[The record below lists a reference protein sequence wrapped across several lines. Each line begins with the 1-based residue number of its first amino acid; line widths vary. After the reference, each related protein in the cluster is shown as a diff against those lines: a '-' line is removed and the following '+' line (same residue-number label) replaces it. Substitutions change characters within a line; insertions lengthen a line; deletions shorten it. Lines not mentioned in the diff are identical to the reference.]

1 MTSERKLGTF
11 LGVFTPTILTI
22 LGVIMYLRVGWLA
35 GHLGVVRIVAVVLL
49 ANAITL
55 TTTLA
60 FSAIATNA
68 KVGVGGAY
76 FIISRSLGLELG
88 GAIGVPLFLSQAF
101 SVTLYAY
108 GLAESFRIVWPEL
121 PLMPVALAVVVGVW
135 ALAVSGA
142 ERALRAQVV
151 LMAFVILSLLALAIG
166 VIIHGPENGSS
177 IFQAPSGEV
186 GFWRGFAIFFPAV
199 TGVMVGLGL
208 SGDLRDPGRSIPVGS
223 IAAVLTGLAVY
234 LVVPI
239 LLILGAGVA
248 DLRNEPM
255 VWSKIAVLGPWLV
268 LPGLWSAIFSSAV
281 GSVLAAPRT
290 LQALARDG
298 LAPRVLGTRSDDG
311 RELMPGMLVT
321 LSIAVGA
328 VLLGDLNAVA
338 TVVSMFFLTVYGT
351 INIAASVEFLSGDP
365 SWRPRI
371 KVPWWLTLAVG
382 VACAAVMVLVS
393 PLAGAFALLAEVLLW
408 AFLSRRGQRA
418 RWGDSR
424 RGLYEALI
432 RWALIRLDGRPMSAR
447 NWRPHLLT
455 FVVDPVKEL
464 DLIRFG
470 DWFSQGRGV
479 VTVCNLLIGDLE
491 SGDLDLEAQRK
502 RIQSV
507 VDTEGIVVFPEVNA
521 VRTVVDGIVDVA
533 QANGMAGMASNTV
546 LLGWP
551 ESVALRADF
560 LRVMRRLERLN
571 KSFVL
576 GRIQPKHLLPRDEPT
591 IHVWWG
597 GLERNGDLLL
607 LLAHLLHANSQWR
620 DAKIRVM
627 SIASSEL
634 MKDRT
639 ERTLEKLV
647 PTIRIEADVHVV
659 LKPPDATVAEVIHR
673 ESAEAAVVFLGLQ
686 VPEIGDEEAY
696 SHRLE
701 DLAGDLPVVFFVKN
715 SSVFIGELLETP
727 EAARIEQDAIED
739 PGPPTDDALPLPK

>member
-22 LGVIMYLRVGWLA
+22 LGVIMYLRVGWLV
-35 GHLGVVRIVAVVLL
+35 GHLGLVRIVAVILL

-60 FSAIATNA
+60 FSAVATNA

-108 GLAESFRIVWPEL
+108 GLAESFRMVWPAL
-121 PLMPVALAVVVGVW
+121 PVMPVALVVVIGVW
-135 ALAVSGA
+135 VLAITGA

-166 VIIHGPENGSS
+166 VVMHAPESGSS
-177 IFQAPSGEV
+177 FLQGPSGEV

-208 SGDLRDPGRSIPVGS
+208 SGDLRDPSRSIPLGS
-223 IAAVLTGLAVY
+223 IAAVATGLAVY
-234 LVVPI
+234 LAVPV
-239 LLILGAGVA
+239 LLILGADLA
-248 DLRNEPM
+248 DLRSEPM
-255 VWSKIAVLGPWLV
+255 VWSKIAVFGPWLI
-268 LPGLWSAIFSSAV
+268 LPGLWAAIFSSAV

-298 LAPRVLGTRSDDG
+298 LAPRALGTRSVDG
-311 RELMPGMLVT
+311 RELMPGMVVT
-321 LSIAVGA
+321 LAIAVGA
-328 VLLGDLNAVA
+328 VFLGNLNAVA

-351 INIAASVEFLSGDP
+351 INIAASFEFLSGDP
-365 SWRPRI
+365 SWRPKIR
-371 KVPWWLTLAVG
+371 VPWWLTMAVG
-382 VACAAVMVLVS
+382 VACAAVMVLIS
-393 PLAGAFALLAEVLLW
+393 PVAGALALLAEVLLW
-408 AFLSRRGQRA
+408 GILSRRGQQA

-464 DLIRFG
+464 DLVRFS

-479 VTVCNLLIGDLE
+479 VTVCNLQAGDLE
-491 SGDLDLEAQRK
+491 TDDLDLEEQRE
-502 RIQSV
+502 RIMSV
-507 VDTEGIVVFPEVNA
+507 IDAEGIVVFPEVHA
-521 VRTVVDGIVDVA
+521 VRTVTEGIVNVA

-551 ESVALRADF
+551 ESAALRADF

-571 KSFVL
+571 KSFIL
-576 GRIQPKHLLPRDEPT
+576 GRIQPKHILPRDELS

-607 LLAHLLHANSQWR
+607 LLAHLLHANSDWR
-620 DAKIRVM
+620 DATIRVM
-627 SIASSEL
+627 SVASTEL
-634 MKDRT
+634 MKRRT
-639 ERTLEKLV
+639 ERSLEDLV
-647 PTIRIEADVHVV
+647 PKIRIEAEVRVV
-659 LKPPDATVAEVIHR
+659 LKPDDVTVAEVIHR
-673 ESAEAAVVFLGLQ
+673 ESAEASVVFLGLQ
-686 VPEIGDEEAY
+686 VPEAGGEAAY
-696 SHRLE
+696 AERLE
-701 DLAGDLPVVFFVKN
+701 QLAGDLPVVFFVKN

-727 EAARIEQDAIED
+727 EAARIEEDAIEN
-739 PGPPTDDALPLPK
+739 PGRSSDDALPLPR